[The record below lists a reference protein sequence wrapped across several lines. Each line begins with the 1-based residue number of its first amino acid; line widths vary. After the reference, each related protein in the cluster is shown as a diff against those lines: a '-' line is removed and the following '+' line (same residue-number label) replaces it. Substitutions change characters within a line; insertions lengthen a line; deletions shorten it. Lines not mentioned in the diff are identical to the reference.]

1 MIFTLF
7 SLLILSLCKLQT
19 ASCFSFRASYPQQ
32 CAVLNLD
39 WWGGTPPFYLSVIPL
54 NEDGRVIH
62 NMSIPNS
69 SFSPVEGVGSHSF
82 PDFAASLPHQQVLLA
97 IVERIGLPRRFANF
111 TLDVSELQL
120 SQCREMPF
128 SSRPVVVTGF
138 VPNGGAVF
146 RVWPQSSNPLRR
158 KIRLP
163 AGTQVAVFATDADG
177 RDSGV
182 TRLLEV
188 TDSGDDSCLGVL
200 HTDGKGKEKRFPTGA
215 IAGAAAGGV
224 AILAILA
231 FSFLRLMRRRK
242 SAQNPQV
249 PDRPVIDIDPEDDWV
264 DAGRVASLSPNQ
276 DALPP
281 TVARAKE
288 VLSWNEDTERA
299 REEINPF
306 ASPDDRDM
314 GTDAPPASASPAP
327 SYDSTPYD
335 HRYTPRQ
342 LQNVTPI
349 QQEVNSMNSVDES
362 LPEYSETQPELPIRP
377 VREISE
383 IPPPI
388 GIPSLTQK

>member
-1 MIFTLF
+1 
-7 SLLILSLCKLQT
+7 
-19 ASCFSFRASYPQQ
+19 
-32 CAVLNLD
+32 
-39 WWGGTPPFYLSVIPL
+39 
-54 NEDGRVIH
+54 
-62 NMSIPNS
+62 MSIPNS

-97 IVERIGLPRRFANF
+97 MSDAMGLATGGTSDVLVVAPAESSELGCHDAVSSGWSVANF